1 MTDSTRREQEDKQL
15 EQWLLK
21 LDSGDL
27 ADAEYERMNR
37 WLAKSPEN
45 RDRFAALSVV
55 WYGSALVES
64 TAPSIGQ
71 VQRRRPSRTA
81 ALALAACLILGFGV
95 FWIVGSRPAG
105 DIEVPNGQVYARVLS
120 DGSEISVQPGS
131 VLDIEITPDRRQ
143 LTLRSGAIHIDAA
156 EEPNRP
162 LQVSTPDAQVTVVG
176 TRFGVA
182 IEQNSTLIG
191 VQSGLVDVQVKGG
204 QRERLTPGQA
214 ARANPSG
221 LSLLPLPATAYSW
234 KDGQIVLEGEIL
246 AEALDTIA
254 RYSARRTLVLRSL
267 PEESVNAVV
276 AIDSAD
282 EAIDALARDY
292 ELSVIRPPGF
302 TIIF

>member
-64 TAPSIGQ
+64 TTPSVER
-71 VQRRRPSRTA
+71 VQRRRPSKSI
-81 ALALAACLILGFGV
+81 ALALAACLVLGFGI
-95 FWIVGSRPAG
+95 FWIVASKQAG
-105 DIEVPNGQVYARVLS
+105 DIVVPNGQILAQSLS
-120 DGSEISVQPGS
+120 DGTEISAEPGT
-131 VLDIEITPDRRQ
+131 VLDIEMTPHRRG
-143 LTLRSGAIHIDAA
+143 LVLRSGAIFLDAA
-156 EEPNRP
+156 EDANRP
-162 LQVSTPDAQVTVVG
+162 LQVLTSDAVVTVVG

-182 IEQNSTLIG
+182 IKQNSTQVG
-191 VQSGLVDVQVKGG
+191 VHSGMVDVQVDGG
-204 QRERLTPGQA
+204 QSERLTPGQA
-214 ARANPSG
+214 ARIDVSG
-221 LSLLPLPATAYSW
+221 LSLFPLRANAFSW
-234 KDGQIVLEGEIL
+234 KDGQIVLEGQTL

-254 RYSARRTLVLRSL
+254 RYSARRTLILRSL

-276 AIDSAD
+276 AVDSAD

-292 ELSVIRPPGF
+292 ELSVFKPPGF